1 MDMSLIRF
9 TENPNKRCGAIL
21 NEAAVKD
28 RLFCGMKSIHYDRGK
43 VQYYLCEDCHLKSL
57 NPEGIQTKRG

>member
-43 VQYYLCEDCHLKSL
+43 VQYYLCEDCYIQSQF
-57 NPEGIQTKRG
+57 PEGIQTKRG

>member
-1 MDMSLIRF
+1 MRQVRF
-9 TENPNKRCGAIL
+9 TAEPSDGCGAIL

-28 RLFCGMKSIHYDRGK
+28 RLFCGMKSIHDDQGK

-57 NPEGIQTKRG
+57 YAEGIQTKRG

>member
-28 RLFCGMKSIHYDRGK
+28 RLFCGMKSIHYDHGK

-57 NPEGIQTKRG
+57 YAEGIQTKRG

>member
-1 MDMSLIRF
+1 MKQVRKLPGPVKGCD
-9 TENPNKRCGAIL
+9 AIV

-28 RLFCGMKSIHYDRGK
+28 PLICGMESIHYEGGE

-57 NPEGIQTKRG
+57 YSEVIQTKRG

>member
-1 MDMSLIRF
+1 MSLVRHTI
-9 TENPNKRCGAIL
+9 NPNKGCGAIV

-28 RLFCGMKSIHYDRGK
+28 RLSCGMKSIHYDGRGK

-57 NPEGIQTKRG
+57 YAEGIQTKRG